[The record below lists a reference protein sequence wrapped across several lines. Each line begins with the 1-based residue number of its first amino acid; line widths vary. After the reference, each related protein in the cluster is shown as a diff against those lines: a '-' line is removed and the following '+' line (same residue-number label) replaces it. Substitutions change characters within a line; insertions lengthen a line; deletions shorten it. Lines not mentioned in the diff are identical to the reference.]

1 MEPFPYL
8 EHISVYRNCSHLGAG
23 LSQASSSHLELM
35 LLNINVQVIQPETI
49 HVKQVI
55 SELWQ
60 SRSQNKQTKHRSPGF
75 QLFFFF
81 KASRELK
88 LSHIHIFKIPRIINF
103 EIWWLFGSTD
113 CGYTYK
119 RPCNSIS
126 KKSWTSFP

>member
-8 EHISVYRNCSHLGAG
+8 EHISVSRNCSHLGAG

-60 SRSQNKQTKHRSPGF
+60 SRSQNKQTNKQNTGLQVFR
-75 QLFFFF
+75 FFF
-81 KASRELK
+81 
-88 LSHIHIFKIPRIINF
+88 
-103 EIWWLFGSTD
+103 
-113 CGYTYK
+113 
-119 RPCNSIS
+119 
-126 KKSWTSFP
+126 